1 VLVTGGAGFIGSH
14 VVDALV
20 DRDDDVV
27 VVDDLSGSDE
37 RFVNPKA
44 RLERLDVRSPEAAAV
59 VREFRPDGVC
69 HLAAQI
75 SVSRSVR
82 EPVFD
87 AEVNIMGGLNL
98 LLAAADAG
106 SRFVFSSSGGTVY
119 GVPERIPTTEA
130 APLNPVSPYG
140 ASKAS
145 FEHYLSMAHAQHGVG
160 YTALR
165 YSNVYGPRQNPHGEA
180 GVVAIFCEG
189 LLGRRD
195 FRIHGSGTDTRDYVY
210 VADVV
215 RANLLG
221 LGSEGSGSYNIGSGR
236 ETDVNTIYRLV
247 AAAFGSDRKA
257 EHGPPRP
264 GDVQRSAIDSAL
276 AARELGWRP
285 EVDLEE
291 GIRRTVEWFRTAG

>member
-264 GDVQRSAIDSAL
+264 GDLQRSAIDSAL